1 MGSPAVA
8 AGGSRCTSCSTTQGE
23 LFVQELKSCYV
34 HMGMEKQAGV
44 RMCHISAFIVTSE
57 LQKYVIVGF
66 LPTAAAVLKAQI

>member
-1 MGSPAVA
+1 
-8 AGGSRCTSCSTTQGE
+8 
-23 LFVQELKSCYV
+23 
-34 HMGMEKQAGV
+34 MEKQAGV